1 MVASPLVSRWHDGSY
16 RRHQQNGL
24 VAAVNIADFTELEAY
39 KTDVEALITEIKKL
53 PKADGVEEILVPGE
67 RSDRI
72 MAERERLGIPV
83 PIKTWLQV
91 CEVAERFSV
100 RIPKVKDIDD

>member
-1 MVASPLVSRWHDGSY
+1 MIY
-16 RRHQQNGL
+16 
-24 VAAVNIADFTELEAY
+24 
-39 KTDVEALITEIKKL
+39 IKKL

-72 MAERERLGIPV
+72 MAERKRLGIPV

-91 CEVAERFSV
+91 REVAERFAV
-100 RIPKVKDIDD
+100 RIPEVKDFDD